1 VETPPD
7 FAETVIS
14 LMEELQSFKQDNER
28 LMREQEKKTK
38 INVVLLQILSEL
50 HMQMQHG
57 RMASNVDIH
66 NIKITQSPL
75 EIQNH
80 GPENTNTRR
89 STSNKAQHGAKRH
102 AGVKDSTEESSIKE
116 TGNSKELSRSETSLQ
131 YQRIRKRRKHSMSHD
146 P

>member
-1 VETPPD
+1 
-7 FAETVIS
+7 
-14 LMEELQSFKQDNER
+14 
-28 LMREQEKKTK
+28 
-38 INVVLLQILSEL
+38 
-50 HMQMQHG
+50 MQHG

-80 GPENTNTRR
+80 GPENRNTRR
-89 STSNKAQHGAKRH
+89 STSNKAQHGSKRH
-102 AGVKDSTEESSIKE
+102 ADVKDSTEESSSKE